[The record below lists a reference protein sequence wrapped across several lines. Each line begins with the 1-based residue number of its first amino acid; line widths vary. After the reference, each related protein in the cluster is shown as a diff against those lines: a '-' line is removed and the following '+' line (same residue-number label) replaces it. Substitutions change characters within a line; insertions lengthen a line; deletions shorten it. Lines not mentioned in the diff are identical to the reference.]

1 MGIKLDWINFPDL
14 GTSYSP
20 TLYLTVDRK
29 VQSFSRKLSDLLE
42 NERMKLELW
51 IKLSGKT
58 NLGSSVPTLMAT
70 KSWIEWILSTY
81 VSNLIMRSSKIVA
94 NRPSSAQK
102 RSSKM
107 QFGDVFLPLRQALM
121 SNLTR
126 LRPLVSQSQLLLVCA
141 DQMQVEWEKCRFIF
155 SYCWF
160 EGLIDAIIS
169 GSKSCWMQVDPFSNA
184 GRYS

>member
-1 MGIKLDWINFPDL
+1 MTIEELLYVAQQLMGIKLDWINFPDL

-70 KSWIEWILSTY
+70 KS
-81 VSNLIMRSSKIVA
+81 
-94 NRPSSAQK
+94 
-102 RSSKM
+102 
-107 QFGDVFLPLRQALM
+107 
-121 SNLTR
+121 
-126 LRPLVSQSQLLLVCA
+126 
-141 DQMQVEWEKCRFIF
+141 
-155 SYCWF
+155 
-160 EGLIDAIIS
+160 
-169 GSKSCWMQVDPFSNA
+169 
-184 GRYS
+184 